1 MERVGRF
8 LRGRSALW
16 EVCVG
21 IEIHAQVRSA
31 SKLFSRAATGGEQ
44 AAPNSCVSL
53 FDASIPGTLP
63 LVNTHAVDQAVRTGL
78 ALRGDVRDRSVF
90 ERKHYFYHD
99 LPLGYQITQQ
109 RHPIVVDGSLE
120 VPATPDGKGRAA
132 VDGPPPVRRVRI
144 TRIQLEQDSGKSIHD
159 LVPGASVVDLN
170 RAGAALMELVTEPDL
185 RSGPEAVGFVRTL
198 AHLLR
203 HIGACDGNMA
213 LGQLRCDVNVSV
225 RRDGEESFGER
236 VEVKNLNSTRSV
248 GRAIDVEAQRQVAL
262 IEAGE
267 GPVAYETMG
276 FNAASGRTERMR
288 AKETAKDYRFLPD
301 PDLPAVALTQDR
313 IHRLKQSLPELPDA
327 LRARLVEQ
335 YGVSPTQAEVL
346 VGERNAAAFFEAAV
360 DAAGGGPA
368 LAASVANWLVNDL
381 FGLLK
386 KQDHVAEGQL
396 LAACAVEPRRLGA
409 LVDRVAA
416 GSLSSR
422 MGKEVL
428 EAMVA
433 GECGG
438 DPDAIAEARNLR
450 VNRDEG
456 ELRDACAAVLAS
468 AKGQKAAAKYYRGY
482 HRMVGGLVGE
492 VMKATKGAADP
503 KMATAIVTEM
513 LEAGRPAEGGEQ

>member
-8 LRGRSALW
+8 FRGRSALW

-21 IEIHAQVRSA
+21 LEIHAQVCAA
-31 SKLFSRAATGGEQ
+31 SKLFSRAAAGGEQ
-44 AAPNSCVSL
+44 SAPNSCVSL

-63 LVNTHAVDQAVRTGL
+63 VVNTHAVDQAVRTGL
-78 ALRGDVRDRSVF
+78 ALRGDVRPRSVF
-90 ERKHYFYHD
+90 ERKHYFYYD

-109 RHPIVVDGSLE
+109 RHPIVVNASLE
-120 VPATPDGKGRAA
+120 VPATPDAGGQD
-132 VDGPPPVRRVRI
+132 VGDGPAAMRRVRI
-144 TRIQLEQDSGKSIHD
+144 ARIQLEQDSGKSIHD

-170 RAGAALMELVTEPDL
+170 RAGTALMELVTEPDL
-185 RSGPEAVGFVRTL
+185 RSAPEAVSFVRAL

-203 HIGACDGNMA
+203 HIGACQGNMA

-225 RRDGEESFGER
+225 RREGEGAFGER

-248 GRAIDVEAQRQVAL
+248 GRAIEVEAERQVAL
-262 IEAGE
+262 LEAGG

-313 IHRLKQSLPELPDA
+313 IQRLQQSLPELPDA
-327 LRARLVEQ
+327 LRARLVQQ
-335 YGVSPTQAEVL
+335 YGVSATQAEVL
-346 VGERNAAAFFEAAV
+346 VGEQHAAAFFEAAV
-360 DAAGGGPA
+360 EAAAGGRNLAGP
-368 LAASVANWLVNDL
+368 LANWLVNDL

-396 LAACAVEPRRLGA
+396 LTGCAVEPRRLGT
-409 LVDRVAA
+409 LVQRVTA
-416 GSLSSR
+416 GTLSSR
-422 MGKEVL
+422 MGKDVL
-428 EAMVA
+428 EAMVG

-438 DPDAIAEARNLR
+438 DPDAIAEARGMR

-456 ELRDACAAVLAS
+456 QLQEACAAVLAS
-468 AKGQKAAAKYYRGY
+468 AKGRKAAAKYYRGY

-503 KMATAIVTEM
+503 KMATRIITEL
-513 LEAGRPAEGGEQ
+513 LEAERPEDL